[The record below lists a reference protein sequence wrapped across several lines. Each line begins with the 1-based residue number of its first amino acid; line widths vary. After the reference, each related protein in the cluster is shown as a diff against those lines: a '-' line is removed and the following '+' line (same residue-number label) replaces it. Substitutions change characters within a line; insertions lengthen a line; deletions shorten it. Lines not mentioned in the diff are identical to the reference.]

1 MKRFFYYSL
10 CIIAIL
16 AICCCTR
23 PSETAKVY
31 TLAPFEKPC
40 TKDLTLYGYKT
51 TSKGKIL
58 TKGQTSALKRI
69 IEKKSNYRSMDSS
82 LKTPFA
88 PHIAFELNENNKL
101 KKTLLV
107 GFNSEEWQ
115 MYSSDSL
122 LFKSYY
128 NCSKELLILGLSI
141 FPNDK
146 YLNTLYNTI
155 K

>member
-1 MKRFFYYSL
+1 MKRFFYFSL

-23 PSETAKVY
+23 PSETATVY
-31 TLAPFEKPC
+31 TLAPFEKPY
-40 TKDLTLYGYKT
+40 TKDFTICGYKT

-58 TKGQTSALKRI
+58 TKGQTSALKKI
-69 IEKKSNYRSMDSS
+69 IGKKSNYRFIDSS

-88 PHIAFELNENNKL
+88 PHIAFEFNENNKL